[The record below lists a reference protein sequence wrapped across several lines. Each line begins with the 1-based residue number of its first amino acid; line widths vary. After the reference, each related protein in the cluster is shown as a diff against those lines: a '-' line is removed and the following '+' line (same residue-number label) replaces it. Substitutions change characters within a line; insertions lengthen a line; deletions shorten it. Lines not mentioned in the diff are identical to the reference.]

1 MNTKD
6 FPKTSDIILN
16 YENGWL
22 DIHLNNVE
30 NRNALSTKATARLL
44 QTLMLGDLLDR
55 QATLNITKLLFR
67 SLDLAKRK
75 S

>member
-1 MNTKD
+1 MNIKD

-30 NRNALSTKATARLL
+30 NRNAFLFSTLL
-44 QTLMLGDLLDR
+44 RWISNQP
-55 QATLNITKLLFR
+55 F
-67 SLDLAKRK
+67 S
-75 S
+75 